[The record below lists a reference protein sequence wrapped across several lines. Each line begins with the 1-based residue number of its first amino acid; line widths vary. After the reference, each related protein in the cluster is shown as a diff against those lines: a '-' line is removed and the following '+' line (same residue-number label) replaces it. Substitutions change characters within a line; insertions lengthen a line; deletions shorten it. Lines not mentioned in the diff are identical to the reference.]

1 MTIFEKKRKQNR
13 SRPSSLPI
21 LFGSTFLS
29 SLRQTFLPL
38 HRISFTYS
46 PTTSTLPLPDPT
58 STNLVQQ
65 LNHKAQ
71 FAQSGGS
78 TPSSNKKKKD
88 VSTSAGKGHYDEKLQ
103 LFQFCCSGPIRM
115 GWNADTPYQKT
126 YLSRPFFLLLP
137 LTLA

>member
-38 HRISFTYS
+38 HHISFTYS
-46 PTTSTLPLPDPT
+46 PTRSTLPLPDPT

-78 TPSSNKKKKD
+78 TPSSNNKKKKMYRQAREK
-88 VSTSAGKGHYDEKLQ
+88 VTMMKSYNSFSSAAQALFAWGGMPILHTKKL
-103 LFQFCCSGPIRM
+103 I
-115 GWNADTPYQKT
+115 
-126 YLSRPFFLLLP
+126 
-137 LTLA
+137 